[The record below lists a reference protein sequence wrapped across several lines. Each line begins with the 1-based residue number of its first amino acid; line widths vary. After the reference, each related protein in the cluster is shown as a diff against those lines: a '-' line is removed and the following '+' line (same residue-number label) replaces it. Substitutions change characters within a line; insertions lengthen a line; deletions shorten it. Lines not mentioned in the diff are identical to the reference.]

1 MKRKPTSSGKAAH
14 PRQGKTE
21 PGAADR
27 QGPDSPTRPA
37 SLAELR
43 RRIADRGSGQS
54 QVFRLIAEYLLDHAP
69 EAAMAS
75 MREIAQRL
83 SVDPSNLVRF
93 AKSFGFSG
101 YNELRQLLQAEV
113 KASAEPGSFLERAA
127 RLQQRTGGRAGTAT
141 RLLVDIQAAHEANI
155 AALIRRNQPEVLI
168 TCGRM
173 LARARSIHVCG
184 MRSCFAAA
192 FAFAYAARMV
202 RSQVRLMDGLAG
214 TFADSLREIGERDIL
229 LVIGMEPYS
238 AASVKAVAYA
248 HERGARIIAVTDS
261 ALSPLARGAE
271 VILEFRRDGP
281 QIPGTVAPAVALVEM
296 LAAAMIA
303 RGGRRFLETLRASE
317 EQLARFGAYVREGND
332 MPARGKT
339 LPAAEDGKG

>member
-1 MKRKPTSSGKAAH
+1 MAHSSGSRDKKSPSHAQRA
-14 PRQGKTE
+14 
-21 PGAADR
+21 GASVR
-27 QGPDSPTRPA
+27 GENRGRETKRPEN
-37 SLAELR
+37 LAELR
-43 RRIADRGSGQS
+43 HRIADRAAGQS
-54 QVFRLIAEYLLDHAP
+54 RVFRLIASYLLEHAP
-69 EAAMAS
+69 EVAMAS
-75 MREIAQRL
+75 MREIAHRL
-83 SVDPSNLVRF
+83 AVDPSNLVRF

-101 YNELRQLLQAEV
+101 YNELRRLLQAELR
-113 KASAEPGSFLERAA
+113 ARAEPETFLA
-127 RLQQRTGGRAGTAT
+127 RAT
-141 RLLVDIQAAHEANI
+141 RLQKGSGRRRGATTRLLLDIQSAHEANM
-155 AALIRRNQPEVLI
+155 ATLIRRNRPDVLAE
-168 TCGRM
+168 CGQM

-238 AASVKAVAYA
+238 TASVKAVAFA
-248 HERGARIIAVTDS
+248 HERGARIIAVTDT
-261 ALSPLARGAE
+261 ALSPLARGAD

-303 RGGRRFLETLRASE
+303 RGGKRFLETLRTSE
-317 EQLARFGAYVREGND
+317 EQLARFGAYVREDDATDRQEPVGA
-332 MPARGKT
+332 ARKNG
-339 LPAAEDGKG
+339 